1 MKLQGKTALIA
12 GGGGGIGRAVALA
25 LAYEGA
31 KTAVADIVKDNAEK
45 VSGEVKALGVDAMA
59 CPVDLTKKAEVDR
72 MVSEILARFGQIDI
86 LVNCQGWDRL
96 EPFVESNEETWEK
109 LLAINFKSVLYTAKA
124 VLPQMISH
132 GSGKIVNISSDAGRV
147 GSSWEA
153 VYAGAKGAVI
163 AFSKTIA
170 REVARYKI
178 NVNVVCPGLT
188 ETPLLQAVRGQ
199 SEQTA
204 RIIDAVTKATPF
216 RRPAQPEEI
225 AAAVLFLASPAAEF
239 ITGQTLS
246 VSGGVNDGLEQK
258 AVFVLVIR
266 VRERARATS
275 TRGVGGTRW
284 DTKLKQSTSCTTS
297 PRRSLSTVGT
307 RRKKVSSFAAWK
319 RRLAA
324 CRNTT
329 ASKRCSQRWTKPASK
344 KFS

>member
-1 MKLQGKTALIA
+1 MKLQGKTALVA

-25 LAYEGA
+25 LAHEGA
-31 KTAVADIVKDNAEK
+31 KVVVADIAKDNAEK
-45 VSGEVKALGVDAMA
+45 VSGEVTALGVDGMA
-59 CPVDLTKKAEVDR
+59 CQVDLTRKADVDR

-96 EPFVESNEETWEK
+96 EPFVDSNEETWEK

-124 VLPQMISH
+124 VLQQMISR
-132 GSGKIVNISSDAGRV
+132 GGGKIVNISSDAGRV

-163 AFSKTIA
+163 AFSKTVA

-188 ETPLLQAVRGQ
+188 ETPLLQAVRSH

-216 RRPAQPEEI
+216 RRPAQPDEI
-225 AAAVLFLASPAAEF
+225 AEAVLFLVSPAADF

-246 VSGGVNDGLEQK
+246 VSGGLTMV
-258 AVFVLVIR
+258 
-266 VRERARATS
+266 
-275 TRGVGGTRW
+275 
-284 DTKLKQSTSCTTS
+284 
-297 PRRSLSTVGT
+297 
-307 RRKKVSSFAAWK
+307 
-319 RRLAA
+319 
-324 CRNTT
+324 
-329 ASKRCSQRWTKPASK
+329 
-344 KFS
+344 

>member
-1 MKLQGKTALIA
+1 MKLKGRTALIA

-25 LAYEGA
+25 LAHEGA

-45 VSGEVKALGVDAMA
+45 VSGEIKALGMDGMA
-59 CPVDLTKKAEVDR
+59 YQVDLTKKADVDR
-72 MVSEILARFGQIDI
+72 MVSEVLARFGQIDI

-96 EPFVESNEETWEK
+96 EPFVESHEETWEK

-132 GSGKIVNISSDAGRV
+132 GGGKIVNISSDAGRV

-163 AFSKTIA
+163 AFSKTVA

-188 ETPLLQAVRGQ
+188 ETPLLQAVRSQ

-204 RIIDAVTKATPF
+204 KIIEAVTKATPF
-216 RRPAQPEEI
+216 RRPAKPEEI
-225 AAAVLFLASPAAEF
+225 AEAVLFFTSPASQF

-246 VSGGVNDGLEQK
+246 VSGGLTMV
-258 AVFVLVIR
+258 
-266 VRERARATS
+266 
-275 TRGVGGTRW
+275 
-284 DTKLKQSTSCTTS
+284 
-297 PRRSLSTVGT
+297 
-307 RRKKVSSFAAWK
+307 
-319 RRLAA
+319 
-324 CRNTT
+324 
-329 ASKRCSQRWTKPASK
+329 
-344 KFS
+344 

>member
-25 LAYEGA
+25 LARDGA
-31 KTAVADIVKDNAEK
+31 KTAVADIVKDNAERVCAEAK
-45 VSGEVKALGVDAMA
+45 ELGVEGLA
-59 CPVDLTKKAEVDR
+59 CQVDLTKKADVDC
-72 MVSEILARFGQIDI
+72 MVNDVLARFGSVDI

-96 EPFVESNEETWEK
+96 EPFVESHEETWEK

-132 GSGKIVNISSDAGRV
+132 GGGKIVNISSDAGRV

-188 ETPLLQAVRGQ
+188 ETPLLQAVRNQ

-204 RIIDAVTKATPF
+204 KIIEAVTKATPF
-216 RRPAQPEEI
+216 RRPAKPEEI
-225 AAAVLFLASPAAEF
+225 AEAVLFFTSPAAEF

-246 VSGGVNDGLEQK
+246 VSGGLTMV
-258 AVFVLVIR
+258 
-266 VRERARATS
+266 
-275 TRGVGGTRW
+275 
-284 DTKLKQSTSCTTS
+284 
-297 PRRSLSTVGT
+297 
-307 RRKKVSSFAAWK
+307 
-319 RRLAA
+319 
-324 CRNTT
+324 
-329 ASKRCSQRWTKPASK
+329 
-344 KFS
+344 

>member
-1 MKLQGKTALIA
+1 MKLQGKAALIA

-25 LAYEGA
+25 LAHEGA
-31 KTAVADIVKDNAEK
+31 KTAIADIVKDNAER
-45 VSGEVKALGVDAMA
+45 VSGELKTVGVDAMA
-59 CPVDLTKKAEVDR
+59 CQVDLTKKADVDR
-72 MVSEILARFGQIDI
+72 MVSEVLARFGQIDI

-132 GSGKIVNISSDAGRV
+132 GGGKIVNISSDAGRV

-188 ETPLLQAVRGQ
+188 ETPLLQAVRSQ
-199 SEQTA
+199 SEHNA
-204 RIIDAVTKATPF
+204 KIIEAVTKATPF
-216 RRPAQPEEI
+216 RRPARPEEI
-225 AAAVLFLASPAAEF
+225 AEAVLFFTSPAAEF

-246 VSGGVNDGLEQK
+246 VSGGLTMV
-258 AVFVLVIR
+258 
-266 VRERARATS
+266 
-275 TRGVGGTRW
+275 
-284 DTKLKQSTSCTTS
+284 
-297 PRRSLSTVGT
+297 
-307 RRKKVSSFAAWK
+307 
-319 RRLAA
+319 
-324 CRNTT
+324 
-329 ASKRCSQRWTKPASK
+329 
-344 KFS
+344 

>member
-25 LAYEGA
+25 LAHEGA
-31 KTAVADIVKDNAEK
+31 KTAIADIIKDNAEK
-45 VSGEVKALGVDAMA
+45 VSGEVNAVGVDGMA
-59 CPVDLTKKAEVDR
+59 CQVDLTQKADVDR
-72 MVSEILARFGQIDI
+72 MVNEVLARFGQIDI

-96 EPFVESNEETWEK
+96 EPFVESQEETWDK

-132 GSGKIVNISSDAGRV
+132 GGGKIVNISSDAGRV

-178 NVNVVCPGLT
+178 NVNVVCQGLT
-188 ETPLLQAVRGQ
+188 ETPLLQAVRSQ
-199 SEQTA
+199 SEQSV

-225 AAAVLFLASPAAEF
+225 AEAVLFLTSPQANF

-246 VSGGVNDGLEQK
+246 VSGGLTMV
-258 AVFVLVIR
+258 
-266 VRERARATS
+266 
-275 TRGVGGTRW
+275 
-284 DTKLKQSTSCTTS
+284 
-297 PRRSLSTVGT
+297 
-307 RRKKVSSFAAWK
+307 
-319 RRLAA
+319 
-324 CRNTT
+324 
-329 ASKRCSQRWTKPASK
+329 
-344 KFS
+344 